1 MTMAMTMTMTMAI
14 PITITT
20 TITTTTI
27 ATRHGSQTPTFTF
40 TPALVAGLLGE
51 RPQGM
56 ATSPSGYY
64 LCTVLVDDA
73 SGRSIVVNRG
83 WMPADVAERRE
94 WAKEDG
100 VVEVVGVVGQGETPA
115 TFSPPN
121 NPSSGTMLWF
131 ELPVLLQ
138 VSSHTVLNGLLK
150 FIEVF
155 YYYQAGCFAL

>member
-1 MTMAMTMTMTMAI
+1 MGEGHD
-14 PITITT
+14 PNHDHDHD
-20 TITTTTI
+20 
-27 ATRHGSQTPTFTF
+27 HGHGHGHNRERDSACHPAPTFAS
-40 TPALVAGLLGE
+40 ALLAGLLGE

-64 LCTVLVDDA
+64 LCTVLVDEA

-138 VSSHTVLNGLLK
+138 VSSNT
-150 FIEVF
+150 
-155 YYYQAGCFAL
+155 